1 MELSI
6 KRSVL
11 LEGIQKTLGITEKKA
26 TMPILN
32 NVLLKAKNGML
43 TMIATDLSI
52 SLIAEYEAK
61 VIQEGQATINARK
74 LHEITKEADG
84 DDVHIT
90 LHDNNSFKIRAGK
103 SVYKMSGLPADE
115 FPSMADI
122 KGDVKYYDLKG
133 SVMVGLING
142 TAFALAPESDTAR
155 KQLTGVLLET
165 SKKENGSEW
174 NMVGTDGH
182 RLAMVKDT
190 MESECP
196 DIGKGVIIPRR
207 GLAEIKKMA
216 AGSDTIGL
224 ALNNNMIVAKAGAT
238 ILKVNLID
246 GTYPEYKRI
255 IPVKNGNRVTL
266 DKDSFLHALK
276 RMNVVS
282 SERCCGVV
290 LSISADTMKLV
301 SENPDVGEAM
311 EEVDA
316 AYAGDDKTIGV
327 NVNYM
332 IDSIA
337 AIPSK
342 SIVLEIEEG
351 AKPILVKPAEGDEYL
366 GVVMPL
372 MLPNAKPVAPEI
384 KAA

>member
-11 LEGIQKTLGITEKKA
+11 LEGIQKTLGIAEKK
-26 TMPILN
+26 TTVPILN
-32 NVLLKAKNGML
+32 NVLLKAENGML

-52 SLIAEYEAK
+52 SLIAVYEAK
-61 VIQEGQATINARK
+61 IIKEGQATINARK
-74 LHEITKEADG
+74 LHELTKEAEG

-90 LHDNNSFKIRAGK
+90 LNDNNSFKIRAGK
-103 SVYKMSGLPADE
+103 SVYKISGLPADE

-122 KGDVKYYDLKG
+122 KGNVKYCDIKG

-142 TAFALAPESDTAR
+142 TAFAVAPETDTAR

-165 SKKENGSEW
+165 SKTENGSEW

-182 RLAMVKDT
+182 RLAIVKDKT
-190 MESECP
+190 ETECP
-196 DIGKGVIIPRR
+196 DISKGVIIPRR

-216 AGSDTIGL
+216 AGSDTIGI
-224 ALNNNMIVAKAGAT
+224 ALNKNMIVVKAGAT

-255 IPVKNGNRVTL
+255 IPVKDGNRVTL

-282 SERCCGVV
+282 SERYSGVV
-290 LSISADTMKLV
+290 LSVSADTMKLV

-332 IDSIA
+332 IESIA

-351 AKPILVKPAEGDEYL
+351 VKPILVKPSEGDGYL
-366 GVVMPL
+366 GIVMPM
-372 MLPNAKPVAPEI
+372 MLPNAKTVAPET